1 MMVDAVLLL
10 LLMRPS
16 LLPILRCCSLLL
28 SSEVRKLATPLGL
41 TPGPGQLPRLVLD
54 FTTFGSRGG
63 NWSKL
68 RFRLPPPILL
78 PSFTLQ
84 FTSLSLPCS
93 ADELQLRANRFL
105 MVTPGVATQ
114 LPELALLIP
123 RSLANV
129 RMSMSQR
136 TPFQALFSCDWK
148 SWSWARRSFAAAS
161 SDDEK
166 AWGWLR

>member
-1 MMVDAVLLL
+1 MVDAVLLL
-10 LLMRPS
+10 LMWPS

-28 SSEVRKLATPLGL
+28 SSEVRKLATPPGL

-54 FTTFGSRGG
+54 FTTLGSRGG
-63 NWSKL
+63 SWSKL
-68 RFRLPPPILL
+68 RFRLPPPLLL

-93 ADELQLRANRFL
+93 ADELQLRAKRFL
-105 MVTPGVATQ
+105 MATPGVATQ
-114 LPELALLIP
+114 VPIP

-129 RMSMSQR
+129 RTSMSQR
-136 TPFQALFSCDWK
+136 TPFHALFSCDWK
-148 SWSWARRSFAAAS
+148 SWSWARRSFAAAT

-166 AWGWLR
+166 A